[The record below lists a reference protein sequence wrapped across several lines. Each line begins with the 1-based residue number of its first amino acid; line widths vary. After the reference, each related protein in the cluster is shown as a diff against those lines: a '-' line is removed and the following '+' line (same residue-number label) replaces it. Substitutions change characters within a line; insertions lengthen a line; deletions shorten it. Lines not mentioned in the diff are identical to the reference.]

1 MRKIILSL
9 LLIILIHPAFAE
21 SPKASS
27 EAREGK
33 NLHLRILARHSK
45 LDKFYRQPDLSGGLT
60 GSPKVT
66 IYIPIAEWKKMTAKE
81 QDLLA
86 AYVSSLIKTV
96 QSNPL
101 QYARVSENAPAA
113 PQIRSNASRMSDKS
127 WQIIAG
133 PLSLD
138 GRDILSD
145 STVRSG
151 SLSAIRYNEI
161 SPTPSPQAAPV
172 KPMSKHDSDIL
183 SRKLAVATYYEQ
195 ILKNEYM
202 NAVVSVQGAK
212 DEILQ
217 VSLIKVTADRC
228 HSILRSG
235 LYDEAK
241 KAKFRRIVFVDANQ
255 EKYYFEIN

>member
-1 MRKIILSL
+1 MRKVILTL

-27 EAREGK
+27 QVREGK

-45 LDKFYRQPDLSGGLT
+45 LDKFYQQPDLWGGLT
-60 GSPKVT
+60 DSPKVT
-66 IYIPIAEWKKMTAKE
+66 IYVPIAEWEKMTAKE

-101 QYARVSENAPAA
+101 QYARVPENAPAA
-113 PQIRSNASRMSDKS
+113 PQIRSNASKMSDKS

-133 PLSLD
+133 PLSPD
-138 GRDILSD
+138 GRDILAD

-151 SLSAIRYNEI
+151 SLSPIRHKEI
-161 SPTPSPQAAPV
+161 SPASAPQSTPV

-183 SRKLAVATYYEQ
+183 ARKLAVATYYEQ

-202 NAVVSVQGAK
+202 VAVVSVQGAK
-212 DEILQ
+212 DDILQ
-217 VSLIKVTADRC
+217 VSLISVPADRC
-228 HSILRSG
+228 ISILRSG

-241 KAKFRRIVFVDANQ
+241 KAKFRRIVFVDINQ
-255 EKYYFEIN
+255 EKYSFEIK